1 MEKTTFEKIEIRKNN
16 IHSWYRW
23 FGPNIYVNCAG
34 RKLYKYSG
42 QMKRAEIRS
51 TKAKVNESILH
62 DGYQCIIS
70 SMGFQSL
77 GLVGDYL
84 GEYPLFGRY
93 AEDILEHFN
102 IPVYENIIG
111 ALHNSV
117 MGGLTKA
124 EINVTAKAS
133 SEEYNKQFIE
143 LKKKEVIKQIQTPKL
158 PPQVEQK
165 LTQEAEQE
173 FNNLIQDKE
182 DQTFGFNVFSSLVE
196 GGLQKFFSNIDNKE
210 ALMVCLDNL
219 FTMGYS
225 VFKLNDKDD
234 LQGNKEVMLDI
245 VEQPEMCFF
254 SPLAQMKDKSDGAFC
269 GIIRIYDRNQ
279 IEVMY
284 GEELSKEGITIDM
297 LENFTCPEIPFTT
310 EAFLESRSYL
320 KIAQYFEKT
329 EKGKIKKTVFC
340 NNFIF
345 EEVILDDY
353 SRLPLIFLDS
363 SLSNRW
369 ETTSIFAQCFP
380 VQKEYNEAKHKIA
393 KMMLT
398 LSTGKLLLPGNA
410 AGAIWEDLMR
420 GAGAETSV
428 MLYSPE
434 AGLNA
439 SFQPTVMENIDL
451 PPNSLLYCQQLL
463 QDMQYIINGIMGSE
477 LTKGGQSSGA
487 ISGISRAIGSL
498 NKNNLFAGR
507 LNVFTNGLIKLSNV
521 FSEMFY
527 DVYSK
532 SKNNRYEILK
542 RIKRKD
548 YFDAL
553 SDMEIEVFFA
563 SDSSFNKEITRQSII
578 EIMKVV
584 QNPILNQVLS
594 TAYCENL
601 ESANQGELLNAIKL
615 AQDIISKQQQEP
627 QNDPA
632 ITLEMQKLQMEA
644 QEKDK
649 ERQFKAIEA
658 EKDRHHDTWKNITT
672 NESRLLDSQIT
683 HNNTITREQLAAVNE
698 GLRQSMELANK
709 QSQVMG

>member
-1 MEKTTFEKIEIRKNN
+1 MEKTAFEKIEVVKNN
-16 IHSWYRW
+16 AYSWYRW
-23 FGPNIYVNCAG
+23 FGPNIYTNLLG

-42 QMKRAEIRS
+42 VMKRAEIRS

-62 DGYQCIIS
+62 DGYQCTLPLINT
-70 SMGFQSL
+70 QSL
-77 GLVGDYL
+77 GLVGGYL
-84 GEYPLFGRY
+84 ADYPLFARY
-93 AEDILEHFN
+93 SADILEHFD

-124 EINVTAKAS
+124 EINVTAQS
-133 SEEYNKQFIE
+133 NSDEYTKQFIE
-143 LKKKEVIKQIQTPKL
+143 LKKKETIKQVPIPELAQ
-158 PPQVEQK
+158 QVEQ
-165 LTQEAEQE
+165 Q
-173 FNNLIQDKE
+173 FNDMIQKKDDE
-182 DQTFGFNVFSSLVE
+182 TFEFNVFSSMLE
-196 GGLQKFFSNIDNKE
+196 GGLTRFFTNIDNKE
-210 ALMVCLDNL
+210 SLMVCLDNL
-219 FTMGYS
+219 FTMGYAVLKIDTKKNS
-225 VFKLNDKDD
+225 I
-234 LQGNKEVMLDI
+234 GNEEIILDI

-254 SPLAQMKDKSDGAFC
+254 SPLAQMKDRSDGMFC
-269 GIIRIYDRNQ
+269 GVIKIMDRKQ

-284 GEELSKEGITIDM
+284 EEELKKDNVTVEE
-297 LENFTCPEIPFTT
+297 LENFTCAAFPFST
-310 EAFLESRSYL
+310 EMLLQGRNYL

-329 EKGKIKKTVFC
+329 KEGKIKMTICC

-345 EEVILDDY
+345 EEIILKDY

-369 ETTSIFAQCFP
+369 ETTSIFAQCFSI
-380 VQKEYNEAKHKIA
+380 QKQYNEAKHKIA

-398 LSTGKLLLPGNA
+398 LTPGKLVLPGNA
-410 AGAIWEDLMR
+410 AGAVWEDLLR
-420 GAGAETSV
+420 GANAETSV

-434 AGLNA
+434 SGLNA
-439 SFQPTVMENIDL
+439 SFQPTIMQNIDL
-451 PPNSLLYCQQLL
+451 PPNSLLYCQQLI

-477 LTKGGQSSGA
+477 PTKGGESSGA

-507 LNVFTNGLIKLSNV
+507 LNVFINGLIKLSNV
-521 FSEMFY
+521 FAEMFY

-532 SKNNRYEILK
+532 SDNKRYAILK
-542 RIKRKD
+542 KITKKD
-548 YFDAL
+548 YLAAL
-553 SDMEIEVFFA
+553 SDISMEVFFA

-601 ESANQGELLNAIKL
+601 ESANQGELLNAIKM
-615 AQDIISKQQQEP
+615 AQEIIAKQQQQPE
-627 QNDPA
+627 NDPA
-632 ITLEMQKLQMEA
+632 ITLQMQKLQMES

-649 ERQFKAIEA
+649 EREFKAIEA
-658 EKDRHHDTWKNITT
+658 EKDRHHDTWKSITT
-672 NESRLLDSQIT
+672 NEARLLDSQIT

-698 GLRQSMELANK
+698 GLRQSMDLADK
-709 QSQVMG
+709 KTQTIGD